1 MQVISQSSQFQD
13 GTSSSLAYRNPS
25 NVESVPSVPTTWD
38 TVYDPD
44 HPDADWSG
52 LVSKEV
58 IFAKKHDLN
67 HPSHRE
73 GIERT
78 ELGIVSKQERQEFPR
93 KRSNNDAVTRNSGS
107 LVIGGIDN
115 PNDRFNTT
123 YRRFENQE
131 KTEKDQLILE
141 KRVHATRHVP
151 DPAKSV
157 GAMQSSDA
165 YHAAKQNSMQMNPR
179 SFDRDTKYNP
189 RASLLSNIGDSL
201 IASNA
206 IQAPPTQSATEYRS
220 EKYRTMIGDNFKQ
233 FPGYT
238 GHRR

>member
-1 MQVISQSSQFQD
+1 MQVISQSSRFQD
-13 GTSSSLAYRNPS
+13 DTSTSVAYKNPP
-25 NVESVPSVPTTWD
+25 NVESVPAVPTTWD

-58 IFAKKHDLN
+58 IFSKKHDLH

-78 ELGIVSKQERQEFPR
+78 EFGIVSKQERQEIPK
-93 KRSNNDAVTRNSGS
+93 KRSNNDAATRNSGS

-115 PNDRFNTT
+115 PSDRFNTT
-123 YRRFENQE
+123 YKRFENQE
-131 KTEKDQLILE
+131 RTDKDQLILE
-141 KRVHATRHVP
+141 KRVHATRHCP
-151 DPAKSV
+151 DPANSNKSKH
-157 GAMQSSDA
+157 SSDT
-165 YHAAKQNSMQMNPR
+165 YHAVKQDSIQMNPASR
-179 SFDRDTKYNP
+179 DRHSKFNP
-189 RASLLSNIGDSL
+189 RASLLSNLGDEL

-206 IQAPPTQSATEYRS
+206 IQARPNQIQSEYRS
-220 EKYRTMIGDNFKQ
+220 EKYRTLIGDNFKQ